1 MAEGGGAC
9 TTQVVQVEE
18 IELMSLVEERV
29 GHDLEELSVEHEGSP
44 LHKAIND
51 NELSKV
57 RDIVGEIVNTL
68 RLRFLLDER
77 DKKNRTPLHSAV
89 YSHNLAMVVTL
100 LGYIPTEQR
109 KELLRAKDHY
119 GATPLHLATQN
130 KRKKQLLTILLKDL
144 NEDDCFD
151 AIRQTNK
158 SGENVLHL
166 LAAHCR
172 LDLIRQ
178 VLDLLPR
185 VRLRAELLTMLD
197 SRQRTPLHGCGRD
210 DSCLRYLLDSVDIN
224 TRLQIIQLW
233 KGNKRMLLD
242 VLEMTPNGM

>member
-1 MAEGGGAC
+1 MAEGGGIS
-9 TTQVVQVEE
+9 QVEQVEE
-18 IELMSLVEERV
+18 IELLSLEEQRVE
-29 GHDLEELSVEHEGSP
+29 HDLEEASVEHEGSP
-44 LHKAIND
+44 LHKAINEND
-51 NELSKV
+51 PSTV
-57 RDIVGEIVNTL
+57 RDIIVGESVNTI
-68 RLRFLLDER
+68 RLMFLLDER

-89 YSHNLAMVVTL
+89 HSQNLAMVVTL
-100 LGYIPTEQR
+100 LGYVPKEQR

-130 KRKKQLLTILLKDL
+130 KKKKQLLAILLKDL

-166 LAAHCR
+166 VATHCR

-178 VLDLLPR
+178 VLDLLPQ
-185 VRLRAELLTMLD
+185 VRLRAKLLTALD

-210 DSCLRYLLDSVDIN
+210 DSCLRCLLDSVDIN
-224 TRLQIIQLW
+224 TRLEIIQLW

-242 VLEMTPNGM
+242 VLEMTPNGT

>member
-1 MAEGGGAC
+1 MAEGGG
-9 TTQVVQVEE
+9 TTQVEQVEE
-18 IELMSLVEERV
+18 IELLSLEEQR
-29 GHDLEELSVEHEGSP
+29 GEHDVEELSVKHEGSP

-57 RDIVGEIVNTL
+57 RDIVGEFVNTL

-89 YSHNLAMVVTL
+89 YSQNLATVVTL

-119 GATPLHLATQN
+119 GTTPLHLATQN
-130 KRKKQLLTILLKDL
+130 KRKKQLLAILLKDL

-166 LAAHCR
+166 VAAHCR

-185 VRLRAELLTMLD
+185 VRVRAELLTALD

-210 DSCLRYLLDSVDIN
+210 DSCLRYLLDSVDI
-224 TRLQIIQLW
+224 TSRLEIIQLW
-233 KGNKRMLLD
+233 KGSKKMLLD

>member
-1 MAEGGGAC
+1 MAEGGG
-9 TTQVVQVEE
+9 TTQVEQVEE
-18 IELMSLVEERV
+18 IELMSLEEERI
-29 GHDLEELSVEHEGSP
+29 GHDLEELSGDHEGSP

-57 RDIVGEIVNTL
+57 RDIIVGESVNTI
-68 RLRFLLDER
+68 RLMFLLDER
-77 DKKNRTPLHSAV
+77 DKKNRTALHSAV
-89 YSHNLAMVVTL
+89 HSQNLAMVVTL
-100 LGYIPTEQR
+100 LGYVPTEQR

-130 KRKKQLLTILLKDL
+130 KRKKQLLAILLKDL

-166 LAAHCR
+166 VAAHCR

-185 VRLRAELLTMLD
+185 VRLRAELLIALD
-197 SRQRTPLHGCGRD
+197 SRQRTALHGCGRD
-210 DSCLRYLLDSVDIN
+210 DSCLRYLLDSVDIT

>member
-1 MAEGGGAC
+1 MAEGGG
-9 TTQVVQVEE
+9 TTQLEQVEE
-18 IELMSLVEERV
+18 IELLPLEEQRVE
-29 GHDLEELSVEHEGSP
+29 HDLEEPSVGYEGSP
-44 LHKAIND
+44 LHKAINE

-57 RDIVGEIVNTL
+57 RHIVGEFVNTL

-77 DKKNRTPLHSAV
+77 DKKNRTALHSAV
-89 YSHNLAMVVTL
+89 HSQNLAMVVTL
-100 LGYIPTEQR
+100 LGYVPTEQR
-109 KELLRAKDHY
+109 KELLRAKVHY

-130 KRKKQLLTILLKDL
+130 KKKKQLLAILLQDL
-144 NEDDCFD
+144 SEDDCFN

-178 VLDLLPR
+178 ILDLLPR
-185 VRLRAELLTMLD
+185 VILRAELLTALD

-210 DSCLRYLLDSVDIN
+210 DSCLRYLLDSVDIT

-242 VLEMTPNGM
+242 VLEMPPNGM